1 MFHLFMVDGLFM
13 WLYSYN
19 VLKEY
24 LVCQQIFIHQKIESA
39 IVSLYTDVLL
49 FFEIA
54 CLQ

>member
-1 MFHLFMVDGLFM
+1 MFQLLMVDELFM

-24 LVCQQIFIHQKIESA
+24 LVCQQSFHPLKDRIRQCF
-39 IVSLYTDVLL
+39 SLYGRSL